1 LGTGEKIGR
10 ISAAWTVLGNPP
22 PPLPYY
28 QPKIVMKMTVA
39 KKLVIKNSD
48 PK

>member
-10 ISAAWTVLGNPP
+10 ISATWTVLGNPP

>member
-1 LGTGEKIGR
+1 LGTGEKIGK
-10 ISAAWTVLGNPP
+10 ISAAWTFLGNP